1 MSKELCSSSG
11 SSALLR
17 GRYFCCI
24 CRQQIDLTSRGGK
37 TSFPNEQNAPP
48 LELESSSLGKENFLR
63 WKLYFPPLE
72 IFFSKGGKLLE
83 ILRGVSS
90 S

>member
-1 MSKELCSSSG
+1 MERALLLLYLSPADSSSPQG
-11 SSALLR
+11 ANAPSEGAKRSSAR
-17 GRYFCCI
+17 
-24 CRQQIDLTSRGGK
+24 TEK
-37 TSFPNEQNAPP
+37 
-48 LELESSSLGKENFLR
+48 FLR

>member
-1 MSKELCSSSG
+1 MER
-11 SSALLR
+11 ALLLFYLSPADRSYLPR
-17 GRYFCCI
+17 G
-24 CRQQIDLTSRGGK
+24 
-37 TSFPNEQNAPP
+37 QNAPP
-48 LELESSSLGKENFLR
+48 LEPKSSSAGKENFLR

>member
-1 MSKELCSSSG
+1 MER
-11 SSALLR
+11 ALLLL
-17 GRYFCCI
+17 YLSPA
-24 CRQQIDLTSRGGK
+24 DS
-37 TSFPNEQNAPP
+37 SFLPKEQMLPLREQNAPP
-48 LELESSSLGKENFLR
+48 LEPKSSSARKENFLR